1 MTIDGDGEQSRDFV
15 YVGDVV
21 QAMLLAVD
29 STPDAWGRAYNV
41 ALGDRHTVNAL
52 ADLVRRIVP
61 GDQPSPVHAPA
72 RAGEIG
78 ASQADVR
85 AAERVLGYSPE
96 YDFEAAIGR
105 TVRWYAEQ
113 RDLGFL

>member
-21 QAMLLAVD
+21 QAMLLAID

-41 ALGDRHTVNAL
+41 ALGDRHSVNAL
-52 ADLVRRIVP
+52 ADLVSRIVP

-78 ASQADVR
+78 SSLADVR

>member
-1 MTIDGDGEQSRDFV
+1 
-15 YVGDVV
+15 
-21 QAMLLAVD
+21 MLCLLKA
-29 STPDAWGRAYNV
+29 A
-41 ALGDRHTVNAL
+41 ALGAVLSMNVLTL
-52 ADLVRRIVP
+52 
-61 GDQPSPVHAPA
+61 SSAPA
-72 RAGEIG
+72 RAGEVG
-78 ASQADVR
+78 ASHADIR